1 MATVTVPKITLP
13 NELAQATLGGVIAGL
28 GTFVGALTVTSA
40 SNLTSLKAA
49 AIGGG
54 FTLVTFFSNSLN
66 AWYKQQNSSG

>member
-1 MATVTVPKITLP
+1 MTETVSVPKISLGT
-13 NELAQATLGGVIAGL
+13 ELATASLGGVIAGL

-54 FTLVTFFSNSLN
+54 FTVLTFFTNSLKN
-66 AWYKQQNSSG
+66 WYQQGTS